1 MSDVNQQ
8 QLSQAHAKTCD
19 LMTSF
24 INGYQSP
31 SLAYAIVDHLSRLLT
46 HPQLLASHRQR
57 YLPLLAHWQ
66 VIAYSMLEQQIHSQL

>member
-46 HPQLLASHRQR
+46 DPQLLASHRQR